1 MKLPGA
7 LFWRGARDSLP
18 LVISGIPFGLIFGT
32 LAVGNGL
39 SLAATLGMSVFVF
52 AGSAQFIALGLLAAG
67 ASLPVILLT
76 TFVVNLRHFLYA
88 AVLSP
93 RMASL
98 PEWKKALIAFALTD
112 ESFAVM
118 TARMKAESEESRLSS
133 TELAQYYFGSA
144 AFMYLEWQLSTL
156 VGALFGNLLPGAASW
171 GLEFAM
177 PVAFIGMLAPYLGKL
192 STTTA
197 AVAAGAV
204 SILACSFPNK
214 LGLLTA
220 ALVGIVAGSLAE
232 LAERARKPE

>member
-7 LFWRGARDSLP
+7 LFWQGARDSFP
-18 LVISGIPFGLIFGT
+18 LVIGSLPFGLIFGT

-39 SLAATLGMSVFVF
+39 SLAATLGMSIFVF

-67 ASLPVILLT
+67 ATLPVILLT

-98 PEWKKALIAFALTD
+98 PEWKKALCAFWLTD

-118 TARMKAESEESRLSS
+118 AARMKAESEESMLSAE
-133 TELAQYYFGSA
+133 ELSLYYLGSA
-144 AFMYLEWQLSTL
+144 VFMYSNWQLCTL
-156 VGALFGNLLPGAASW
+156 AGALFGNLMPGVSSW

-177 PVAFIGMLAPYLGKL
+177 PVAFIGILAPYLKSL
-192 STTTA
+192 PMATA
-197 AVAAGAV
+197 ALSAGAV
-204 SILACSFPNK
+204 SILAYSFPNK

-220 ALVGIVAGSLAE
+220 AFVGIVAGTLAE
-232 LAERARKPE
+232 LPAQRRAA